1 MILLSCEHTL
11 YTNIVELV
19 QWGGEKMRVTR
30 TVRDF
35 QNALLTLLEKNSF
48 DHLTVDQICN
58 EALLHRS
65 SFYRYFNDKYDLL
78 EQTMVA
84 QISQIADSGDSE
96 EDVIKQFVRYID
108 EHKAIIRHLAASNS
122 HTSLY
127 SEILQI
133 FSQVILDR
141 SKQTNSTDPVIIA
154 LQHSK
159 NPEMM
164 AYILSGSII
173 GAFYW
178 WQKNNYNVSTDELIS
193 FAKQSV
199 LSLAK

>member
-1 MILLSCEHTL
+1 MT
-11 YTNIVELV
+11 

-35 QNALLTLLEKNSF
+35 QNALLALLQKNSF

-78 EQTMVA
+78 EQTMGA

-96 EDVIKQFVRYID
+96 EDVIKQFVLYID
-108 EHKAIIRHLAASNS
+108 GHKEIIRHLASSNS
-122 HTSLY
+122 HSSLY
-127 SEILQI
+127 TEMLQI

-141 SKQTNSTDPVIIA
+141 CKHGKTSDPVILA
-154 LQHSK
+154 LQHSE

-164 AYILSGSII
+164 AYVFSGSII

-178 WQKNNYNVSTDELIS
+178 WQKNNYNVPTEELIN

-199 LSLAK
+199 LSLAN

>member
-1 MILLSCEHTL
+1 
-11 YTNIVELV
+11 
-19 QWGGEKMRVTR
+19 MRVTR

-48 DHLTVDQICN
+48 EHLTVDQICN

-65 SFYRYFNDKYDLL
+65 SFYRYFSDKYDLL
-78 EQTMVA
+78 EQTLDA
-84 QISQIADSGDSE
+84 QISRIVDSGESE
-96 EDVIKQFVRYID
+96 EDIIKQFVLYIND
-108 EHKAIIRHLAASNS
+108 HKNLISHLASSNS
-122 HTSLY
+122 HSSLY
-127 SEILQI
+127 TEMLRI

-141 SKQTNSTDPVIIA
+141 CKRGHTNDVVIEA
-154 LQHSK
+154 VQKSD

-164 AYILSGSII
+164 AYVFSGSII

-178 WQKNNYNVSTDELIS
+178 WQKNNYDVPIDEFIK

-199 LSLAK
+199 LSMSNSTL

>member
-1 MILLSCEHTL
+1 
-11 YTNIVELV
+11 
-19 QWGGEKMRVTR
+19 MRVTR

-35 QNALLTLLEKNSF
+35 QNALLTLLETNSF

-78 EQTMVA
+78 EQTMDA
-84 QISQIADSGDSE
+84 QISQIADSGELE
-96 EDVIKQFVRYID
+96 EDVVKQFVLYID
-108 EHKAIIRHLAASNS
+108 GHKDMIRHLASSNS
-122 HTSLY
+122 HSSLY
-127 SEILQI
+127 TEMLQV
-133 FSQVILDR
+133 FSQVLLDR
-141 SKQTNSTDPVIIA
+141 RDHGTKDTVIKA
-154 LQHSK
+154 LQQAS

-164 AYILSGSII
+164 AYVFSGSII

-178 WQKNNYNVSTDELIS
+178 WQKNNYDVPTEEFIN

-199 LSLAK
+199 LSLSAK

>member
-1 MILLSCEHTL
+1 
-11 YTNIVELV
+11 
-19 QWGGEKMRVTR
+19 MRVTR

>member
-1 MILLSCEHTL
+1 
-11 YTNIVELV
+11 
-19 QWGGEKMRVTR
+19 MRVTR

-35 QNALLTLLEKNSF
+35 QNALLTLLETNSF

-78 EQTMVA
+78 EQTMDA
-84 QISQIADSGDSE
+84 QISQIADSGESE
-96 EDVIKQFVRYID
+96 EDVVKQFVLYID
-108 EHKAIIRHLAASNS
+108 GHKDMIRHLASSNS
-122 HTSLY
+122 HSSLY
-127 SEILQI
+127 TEMLQV
-133 FSQVILDR
+133 FSQVLLDR
-141 SKQTNSTDPVIIA
+141 RDHGTKDTVIKA
-154 LQHSK
+154 LQQAS

-164 AYILSGSII
+164 AYVFSRSII

-178 WQKNNYNVSTDELIS
+178 WQKNNYDVPTEEFIN

-199 LSLAK
+199 LSLSAK